1 MPWGQLARS
10 WVRHSE
16 KSVISPMLRAR
27 QEVAKDGAPCSLG
40 SDICWFSK
48 SSVQPSS
55 RACIWKDIVGHGER
69 FGKPHVCAV
78 SAATAHARSAAVPS
92 RSSTGHGTLPEYAE
106 TQPLANLLRLG
117 TAALRACA
125 VAALTAQ
132 TCGFPKRSQC
142 PTVFFQI
149 QARDEV

>member
-27 QEVAKDGAPCSLG
+27 QEVAKDGSPCSLG

-92 RSSTGHGTLPEYAE
+92 RSKFARGWVSEYSGSV
-106 TQPLANLLRLG
+106 PWPVLLRLG
-117 TAALRACA
+117 EIGRR
-125 VAALTAQ
+125 
-132 TCGFPKRSQC
+132 GPRG
-142 PTVFFQI
+142 
-149 QARDEV
+149 

>member
-1 MPWGQLARS
+1 MPWGQLAPS

-16 KSVISPMLRAR
+16 KAVISPMLRAR
-27 QEVAKDGAPCSLG
+27 QEVAKDGSPCSLG

-78 SAATAHARSAAVPS
+78 SAAPGPPGLPLQWPDLAAQS
-92 RSSTGHGTLPEYAE
+92 G
-106 TQPLANLLRLG
+106 
-117 TAALRACA
+117 
-125 VAALTAQ
+125 
-132 TCGFPKRSQC
+132 
-142 PTVFFQI
+142 
-149 QARDEV
+149 